1 LAKKSSPIVML
12 IAFMLVAAFFSY
24 QQGYLDPILNP
35 ENRGNDETDGT
46 PEPPP
51 EAEPIKVATF
61 NIQVFGQSKRSKPE
75 VMEVLVDVAREF
87 DVMLV
92 QEIRDSSGETA
103 PAYLELINGVEGA
116 SYAYIESER
125 LGRTTSK
132 ESYAYYWNTE
142 TVEYLEDTAYIY
154 NDPGDV
160 FEREPY
166 VASFSSGG
174 FDFTLVGIHV
184 KPDDAENEI
193 GNLTVVVASV
203 LASDPGEGDVIVMG
217 DFNADGGYFDEDG
230 PSPLIGEGYLWIVEN
245 SYDTMTKTDWTY
257 DRIVLLDGTY
267 GGEYVMDSCEVFY
280 FDAVYGIGQE
290 LTEDVSDH
298 YPVYAVF
305 RTDVADDD

>member
-1 LAKKSSPIVML
+1 MAKKSSTLVMF
-12 IAFMLVAAFFSY
+12 IAFVLVAAFFSY
-24 QQGYLDPILNP
+24 QQGILDPILNP
-35 ENRGNDETDGT
+35 GNGGDEETNGEPEPT
-46 PEPPP
+46 PES
-51 EAEPIKVATF
+51 ETIKVAAF

-103 PAYLELINGVEGA
+103 PAYLGLINGEAA

-132 ESYAYYWNTE
+132 ESYAYYWNTG
-142 TVEYLEDTAYIY
+142 TVEYLEGTAYVY
-154 NDPGDV
+154 NDTGDV

-166 VASFSSGG
+166 VASFRSGG
-174 FDFTLVGIHV
+174 FDFTLVGIHT

-217 DFNADGGYFDEDG
+217 DFNADGGYFEEDG
-230 PSPLIGEGYLWIVEN
+230 PSPFIGEGYHWVVEN
-245 SYDTMTKTDWTY
+245 SYDTMTRTDWTY
-257 DRIVLLDGTY
+257 DRIMLLDGTY

-280 FDAVYGIGQE
+280 FDAVYGLGQE

-298 YPVYAVF
+298 YPVYAVY
-305 RTDVADDD
+305 RTGLVDDD

>member
-1 LAKKSSPIVML
+1 MAKKSSPLVML
-12 IAFMLVAAFFSY
+12 IAFMLVAAVFSY
-24 QQGYLDPILNP
+24 QQGILDPILNL
-35 ENRGNDETDGT
+35 GNGGDDETDGA
-46 PEPPP
+46 PEPAP
-51 EAEPIKVATF
+51 ESEPIKIAAF
-61 NIQVFGQSKRSKPE
+61 NIQIFGQSKRSKPE
-75 VMEVLVDVAREF
+75 VMKVLVDVAREF

-103 PAYLELINGVEGA
+103 PAYLEHINGEDA

-142 TVEYLEDTAYIY
+142 TVEYLEGTAYVY
-154 NDPGDV
+154 NDTGDV

-193 GNLTVVVASV
+193 GNLTAVVASV
-203 LASDPGEGDVIVMG
+203 LASDPSEGDVIVMG

-230 PSPLIGEGYLWIVEN
+230 PSPLIGEGYHWIVEN

-257 DRIVLLDGTY
+257 DRIVLLDGTL
-267 GGEYVMDSCEVFY
+267 GGEYVTGSCEVFY
-280 FDAVYGIGQE
+280 FDTVYGLGQE

-305 RTDVADDD
+305 RTDLVDDD

>member
-1 LAKKSSPIVML
+1 MAKKSGPL
-12 IAFMLVAAFFSY
+12 ITFIAIMLVAAFFSY
-24 QQGYLDPILNP
+24 QQGILDPILYPN
-35 ENRGNDETDGT
+35 NGGNGDSDDTL
-46 PEPPP
+46 EPTA
-51 EAEPIKVATF
+51 EAGPIKVAAF

-103 PAYLELINGVEGA
+103 PAYLEHINGENA

-142 TVEYLEDTAYIY
+142 TVEYLEGTAYVY
-154 NDPGDV
+154 NDTGDV

-166 VASFSSGG
+166 VASFRSGG

-184 KPDDAENEI
+184 KPDDADNEI
-193 GNLTVVVASV
+193 GNLTAVVASV
-203 LASDPGEGDVIVMG
+203 LASDPSEGDVIVMG

-230 PSPLIGEGYLWIVEN
+230 PSPLIGEGYHWIVEN
-245 SYDTMTKTDWTY
+245 SYDTMTRTDWTY
-257 DRIVLLDGTY
+257 DRIVLLDGTL
-267 GGEYVMDSCEVFY
+267 GGEYVTGSCEVFY
-280 FDAVYGIGQE
+280 FDTVYGLGQE

-305 RTDVADDD
+305 RTDLVDDD

>member
-1 LAKKSSPIVML
+1 LAKKSSTLVMF
-12 IAFMLVAAFFSY
+12 IAFVLVAAFFSY
-24 QQGYLDPILNP
+24 QQGILDPILNP
-35 ENRGNDETDGT
+35 GNGGDEETNGEPEPT
-46 PEPPP
+46 PES
-51 EAEPIKVATF
+51 ETIKVAAF

-103 PAYLELINGVEGA
+103 PAYLGLINGEAA

-132 ESYAYYWNTE
+132 ESYAYYWNTG
-142 TVEYLEDTAYIY
+142 TVEYLEGTAYVY
-154 NDPGDV
+154 NDTGDV

-166 VASFSSGG
+166 VASFRSGG
-174 FDFTLVGIHV
+174 FDFTLVGIHT

-217 DFNADGGYFDEDG
+217 DFNADGGYFEEDG
-230 PSPLIGEGYLWIVEN
+230 PSPFIGEGYHWVVEN
-245 SYDTMTKTDWTY
+245 SYDTMTRTDWTY
-257 DRIVLLDGTY
+257 DRIMLLDGTY

-280 FDAVYGIGQE
+280 FDAVYGLGQE

-298 YPVYAVF
+298 YPVYAVY
-305 RTDVADDD
+305 RTGLVDDD

>member
-1 LAKKSSPIVML
+1 LAEKSRPLVVIVALMV
-12 IAFMLVAAFFSY
+12 VAALFSY
-24 QQGYLDPILNP
+24 QQGILDPLLNP
-35 ENRGNDETDGT
+35 GNGGDEEIDGT
-46 PEPPP
+46 PEPSPV
-51 EAEPIKVATF
+51 AEPIKVAAF
-61 NIQVFGQSKRSKPE
+61 NIQVFGQAKRGKPE
-75 VMEVLVDVAREF
+75 VMGVLVDVAREF

-103 PAYLELINGVEGA
+103 PAYLDLINGEGA
-116 SYAYIESER
+116 IYAYIESER
-125 LGRTTSK
+125 LGRSTSK

-142 TVEYLEDTAYIY
+142 TVEYLEGSAYVY
-154 NDPGDV
+154 NDTGDV

-193 GNLTVVVASV
+193 GNLTLVVASI
-203 LASDPGEGDVIVMG
+203 LASAPVEGDVIVMG

-230 PSPLIGEGYLWIVEN
+230 PSPLIGEGYHWIVEN

-267 GGEYVMDSCEVFY
+267 LGEYVTGSCQVFY
-280 FDAVYGIGQE
+280 FDAVYGISQE

-298 YPVYAVF
+298 YPVYAVY
-305 RTDVADDD
+305 RTDLSDDD

>member
-1 LAKKSSPIVML
+1 ML
-12 IAFMLVAAFFSY
+12 IAFMLVAAVFSY
-24 QQGYLDPILNP
+24 QQGYLDSILNP
-35 ENRGNDETDGT
+35 GNGGNGETDGA

-51 EAEPIKVATF
+51 ESEPIKIAAF
-61 NIQVFGQSKRSKPE
+61 NIQIFGQSKRSKPE

-103 PAYLELINGVEGA
+103 PAYLEHINGEGA
-116 SYAYIESER
+116 NYAYIESER

-142 TVEYLEDTAYIY
+142 TVEYLEGTAYVY
-154 NDPGDV
+154 NDTGDV

-193 GNLTVVVASV
+193 GNLTAVVASI
-203 LASDPGEGDVIVMG
+203 LASDPDEGDVIVMG
-217 DFNADGGYFDEDG
+217 DFNADGSYFDEDG
-230 PSPLIGEGYLWIVEN
+230 PSPFIGEGYHWIVEN
-245 SYDTMTKTDWTY
+245 SYDTMTRTDWTY
-257 DRIVLLDGTY
+257 DRIVLLDGTL
-267 GGEYVMDSCEVFY
+267 GGEYVTGSCEVFY
-280 FDAVYGIGQE
+280 FDTVYGLGQE

-298 YPVYAVF
+298 YPVYAKY
-305 RTDVADDD
+305 RTSLVDDD

>member
-1 LAKKSSPIVML
+1 ML
-12 IAFMLVAAFFSY
+12 IVFMLVAAFFSY
-24 QQGYLDPILNP
+24 QRGYLDPILNP
-35 ENRGNDETDGT
+35 GNGGDDGTDGAPEPT
-46 PEPPP
+46 PEP
-51 EAEPIKVATF
+51 ETIKVAAF

-103 PAYLELINGVEGA
+103 PAYLELINGEEA
-116 SYAYIESER
+116 NYAYIESER

-142 TVEYLEDTAYIY
+142 TVDYLEGTAYVY
-154 NDPGDV
+154 NDTGDV

-166 VASFSSGG
+166 VASFRSGG
-174 FDFTLVGIHV
+174 FDFTLVGVHV

-203 LASDPGEGDVIVMG
+203 LASDSGEGDVIVMG

-230 PSPLIGEGYLWIVEN
+230 QSPFKGEGYHWIVEN
-245 SYDTMTKTDWTY
+245 GYDTMTRTDWTY
-257 DRIVLLDGTY
+257 DRIVLLDGAY
-267 GGEYVMDSCEVFY
+267 LGEYVTGSCQVFY
-280 FDAVYGIGQE
+280 FDAVYGLSQE

-298 YPVYAVF
+298 YPVYAVY
-305 RTDVADDD
+305 RTDLVDDD

>member
-1 LAKKSSPIVML
+1 LAKKSSLLSLLFALV
-12 IAFMLVAAFFSY
+12 LVAVIFLY
-24 QQGYLDPILNP
+24 QKGILDPILNP
-35 ENRGNDETDGT
+35 RNGGDDETDGT

-51 EAEPIKVATF
+51 ESEPIKVAAF
-61 NIQVFGQSKRSKPE
+61 NIQIFGQSKRSKPE
-75 VMEVLVDVAREF
+75 VMEVLVDIAREF

-92 QEIRDSSGETA
+92 QEIRDSGGETA
-103 PAYLELINGVEGA
+103 PAYLELINGEGA

-125 LGRTTSK
+125 LGRSTSK

-142 TVEYLEDTAYIY
+142 TVEYLEGTAYVY
-154 NDPGDV
+154 NDTGDV

-174 FDFTLVGIHV
+174 FDFTLVGVHV

-193 GNLTVVVASV
+193 GNLTVVVASILV
-203 LASDPGEGDVIVMG
+203 SDPNESDVIVMG

-230 PSPLIGEGYLWIVEN
+230 SSPLIGEGYHWIVQN

-257 DRIVLLDGTY
+257 DRMVLLDGTY
-267 GGEYVMDSCEVFY
+267 LGEYVMDSCEVFY
-280 FDAVYGIGQE
+280 FDIVYGVGQE
-290 LTEDVSDH
+290 LTEEVSDH

-305 RTDVADDD
+305 RTGVVDDD

>member
-1 LAKKSSPIVML
+1 
-12 IAFMLVAAFFSY
+12 
-24 QQGYLDPILNP
+24 
-35 ENRGNDETDGT
+35 
-46 PEPPP
+46 
-51 EAEPIKVATF
+51 
-61 NIQVFGQSKRSKPE
+61 
-75 VMEVLVDVAREF
+75 
-87 DVMLV
+87 
-92 QEIRDSSGETA
+92 EIRDSSGETA
-103 PAYLELINGVEGA
+103 PAYLEHINGEDA

-142 TVEYLEDTAYIY
+142 TVEYLEGTAYVY
-154 NDPGDV
+154 NDTGDV

-193 GNLTVVVASV
+193 GNLTAVVASV
-203 LASDPGEGDVIVMG
+203 LASDPSEGDVIVMG

-230 PSPLIGEGYLWIVEN
+230 PSPLIGEGYHWIVEN

-257 DRIVLLDGTY
+257 DRIVLLDGTL
-267 GGEYVMDSCEVFY
+267 GGEYVTGSCEVFY
-280 FDAVYGIGQE
+280 FDTVYGLGQE

-305 RTDVADDD
+305 RTDLVDDD

>member
-1 LAKKSSPIVML
+1 MAKKSSTLVMF
-12 IAFMLVAAFFSY
+12 IAFVLVAAFFSY
-24 QQGYLDPILNP
+24 QQGILDPILNP
-35 ENRGNDETDGT
+35 GNGGDEETNGEPEPT
-46 PEPPP
+46 PES
-51 EAEPIKVATF
+51 ETIKVAAF

-103 PAYLELINGVEGA
+103 PAYLGLINGEAA

-132 ESYAYYWNTE
+132 ESYAYYWNTG
-142 TVEYLEDTAYIY
+142 TVEYLEGTAYVY
-154 NDPGDV
+154 NDTGDV

-166 VASFSSGG
+166 VASFRSGG
-174 FDFTLVGIHV
+174 FDFTLVGIHT

-217 DFNADGGYFDEDG
+217 DFNADGGYFEEDG
-230 PSPLIGEGYLWIVEN
+230 PSPFIGEGYHWVVEN
-245 SYDTMTKTDWTY
+245 SYDTMTRTDWTY
-257 DRIVLLDGTY
+257 DRIMLLDGTY

-280 FDAVYGIGQE
+280 FDAVYGLGQE

-298 YPVYAVF
+298 YPVYAMYRIDLV
-305 RTDVADDD
+305 DDD

>member
-1 LAKKSSPIVML
+1 MI

-24 QQGYLDPILNP
+24 QQGILDPILNP
-35 ENRGNDETDGT
+35 GNGGDDETDGT
-46 PEPPP
+46 PEPSP
-51 EAEPIKVATF
+51 ESEPIKVAAF
-61 NIQVFGQSKRSKPE
+61 NIQVFGQSKRGKPE

-103 PAYLELINGVEGA
+103 PAYLEHINGEG
-116 SYAYIESER
+116 SNYAYIESER
-125 LGRTTSK
+125 LGRSTSK

-142 TVEYLEDTAYIY
+142 TVEYLEGTAYVY
-154 NDPGDV
+154 NDTGDV

-193 GNLTVVVASV
+193 GNITVVVASI
-203 LASDPGEGDVIVMG
+203 LASNPGEGDVIVMG

-230 PSPLIGEGYLWIVEN
+230 PSNFIGEDYHWIVEN
-245 SYDTMTKTDWTY
+245 SYDTMTRTDWTY

-267 GGEYVMDSCEVFY
+267 LGEYVMDSCEVFY
-280 FDAVYGIGQE
+280 FDAVYGVGQE